1 MKFLWEKLY
10 AKLNRIDNSS
20 IVNHFFRNYF
30 PRTMKNL
37 YLRNPIK
44 FTTNWKSS
52 RIKSTRIK
60 LSMENYSLVRS
71 KLFSVL
77 SLSPLIRNGIS
88 LGIIFDACL
97 LLRTG
102 DKTRKRKKDDKA
114 GSN

>member
-77 SLSPLIRNGIS
+77 SLSPLIRKINTKWNFSRNNIR
-88 LGIIFDACL
+88 CL
-97 LLRTG
+97 SPLAYRRQNSEEKEG
-102 DKTRKRKKDDKA
+102 R
-114 GSN
+114 